1 MNTKPARPSEN
12 QGDTMK
18 RSTLIDTAIDTAAMP
33 RLGSGMGPRK
43 RLATMALMLVLAVA
57 TAYAEDKS
65 VKLRFSGVSDT
76 SPNNLQQPDTS
87 NDGDNFAGGGT
98 LGAFN
103 VRLVRAISNTAGSS
117 STCARADDLFLTEL
131 AGGGVFRFHDGS
143 LLNVNLTQGEDCINL
158 TTGLAHCT
166 LTFQITGGT
175 GRFAHASG
183 VLTMTESVSAVLFD
197 ALGNPVIFDATGQFT
212 GKVSGVAKEEDCSE
226 ERQ

>member
-33 RLGSGMGPRK
+33 RLGSGMGPMK
-43 RLATMALMLVLAVA
+43 RLATVALMLVLAVA

-76 SPNNLQQPDTS
+76 SPNNLQQPNTS
-87 NDGDNFAGGGT
+87 NDGDTFAGEGN
-98 LGAFN
+98 LGKFN

-117 STCARADDLFLTEL
+117 STCAGANQLFLTEL

-143 LLNVNLTQGEDCINL
+143 LLNVNLTQGGDCINL
-158 TTGLAHCT
+158 TTGVAHCT
-166 LTFQITGGT
+166 LTFQVTGGT
-175 GRFAHASG
+175 GRFKSASG
-183 VLTMTESVSAVLFD
+183 VLTMKETVNAVLFD
-197 ALGNPVIFDATGQFT
+197 ANGNPVVFDATGQFT
-212 GKVSGVAKEEDCSE
+212 GTVSGLANDEDRPA